1 MSYYCDFNSAAAA
14 IEGMLGELVR
24 EQFGDMPRGELDAI
38 REFVFR
44 DFMHYLATRAGI
56 YYWRRF
62 SEKKARQGPLRI
74 YREDVGKAVGHG
86 RRVVRPL
93 EDEVEPAGEACVFR
107 RRI

>member
-1 MSYYCDFNSAAAA
+1 MSYYCDFDSAAAA

-44 DFMHYLATRAGI
+44 DFMHYLATRAGYI
-56 YYWRRF
+56 LLEEVF
-62 SEKKARQGPLRI
+62 GEEGEAGPLRV

-93 EDEVEPAGEACVFR
+93 EDEVEPAGEACVF
-107 RRI
+107 